1 MLRLG
6 RSDQPE
12 VELLKARVIQA
23 NYAIGVKSTARRRAI
38 NRAVLAQAFAA
49 LSLIVIAGDQFTY
62 LDQFMEDR
70 KPLLKA
76 IALPAAFLAL
86 ACSDW
91 KRLARARISLPYVG
105 FVGLI
110 LASIVWSPDRHETV
124 FFAKIVALPVVL
136 LVVTLAM
143 MERTAIV
150 NGLRRFALGL
160 IAFTALDCIAFSRAR
175 SGLTTDAL
183 NLVVQPGF
191 RGSFGHKNVMAITMV
206 VLSCIVMAT
215 EKRRLVR
222 LVTVAVGLTL
232 VVLTRSGTGIGCL
245 VVPFSYPVIKF
256 AMGARDRRGQA
267 ARVVLAVSGVFAAM
281 VGAYLSIGLVL
292 DALGKDRTYSSRT
305 AIWQS
310 VAIAIRK
317 RPIFGYGWSGVFAS
331 PDVEPTYS
339 INRRIGFRAAHA
351 HSGPM
356 MLLLQ
361 LGVVGLLWML
371 FMLFQLL
378 SESYRQFRA
387 GNRHG
392 GFLIASILGTLI
404 VASSAEPM
412 MSSTALMWLLV
423 VYAITVHQDLGPA
436 VAKPEPLRT
445 SLPRLLATSS

>member
-1 MLRLG
+1 MLQRSNCSKRTGGTASTLG
-6 RSDQPE
+6 R
-12 VELLKARVIQA
+12 
-23 NYAIGVKSTARRRAI
+23 VKTTARRRI
-38 NRAVLAQAFAA
+38 VTRATFAQAFAA
-49 LSLIVIAGDQFTY
+49 LSLVVIAGDQFTY
-62 LDQFMEDR
+62 LDQFMESR
-70 KPLLKA
+70 KPILKA
-76 IALPAAFLAL
+76 VALPSAVLAL
-86 ACSDW
+86 ALSDW
-91 KRLARARISLPYVG
+91 KRLAKARLPLPYVG
-105 FVGLI
+105 FIGLI

-143 MERTAIV
+143 MDRQAIL

-160 IAFTALDCIAFSRAR
+160 IAFTAVDCVAFSKAR
-175 SGLTTDAL
+175 SGFTTDAL
-183 NLVVQPGF
+183 NPVVQLGF
-191 RGSFGHKNVMAITMV
+191 HGSFGHKNVMAICMV
-206 VLSCIVMAT
+206 VLSCIVMVL

-222 LVTVAVGLTL
+222 LIAVAVGLTL
-232 VVLTRSGTGIGCL
+232 VVLSRSGTGIGCL
-245 VVPFSYPVIKF
+245 VVPASYPVIKF
-256 AMGARDRRGQA
+256 AMGARDRRGQT

-317 RPIFGYGWSGVFAS
+317 HPLIGYGWSGVFAS

-361 LGVVGLLWML
+361 LGIVGLLWML
-371 FMLFQLL
+371 FMLFQMLR
-378 SESYRQFRA
+378 ESYRQFRA

-412 MSSTALMWLLV
+412 MSSTALMWLLI
-423 VYAITVHQDLGPA
+423 VYAITVHQDVGPA

>member
-6 RSDQPE
+6 WSDQPE

-23 NYAIGVKSTARRRAI
+23 NYAVGVKSPVRRRAI
-38 NRAVLAQAFAA
+38 DRAVFAQAFAA

-76 IALPAAFLAL
+76 IALPSAVLAL

-91 KRLARARISLPYVG
+91 KRLAKARISLPYAG

-136 LVVTLAM
+136 LMVTLAM

-160 IAFTALDCIAFSRAR
+160 IAFTALDCAAFAR
-175 SGLTTDAL
+175 SRSGFTTDAL

-215 EKRRLVR
+215 EKRRPIR
-222 LVTVAVGLTL
+222 LVAVAIGLTL
-232 VVLTRSGTGIGCL
+232 VVLSRSGTGIGCL
-245 VVPFSYPVIKF
+245 VVPASYPVIKF

-281 VGAYLSIGLVL
+281 VMMYLSIGLVL
-292 DALGKDRTYSSRT
+292 DSLGKDRTLSSRT
-305 AIWQS
+305 AIWRS

-317 RPIFGYGWSGVFAS
+317 HPILGYGWSGVFAN
-331 PDVEPTYS
+331 PDLEPTYS
-339 INRRIGFRAAHA
+339 IDRRIGFRAAHA
-351 HSGPM
+351 HSGPL

-361 LGVVGLLWML
+361 LGIVGLLWML
-371 FMLFQLL
+371 FMLFQVM
-378 SESYRQFRA
+378 SASYRQFRA
-387 GNRHG
+387 GNRTE
-392 GFLIASILGTLI
+392 GFLIGSIIGTLV

-412 MSSTALMWLLV
+412 MSSTALMWLLI
-423 VYAITVHQDLGPA
+423 VYAVTVHQDLGR
-436 VAKPEPLRT
+436 VNAKPDQRALR
-445 SLPRLLATSS
+445 PRVLATSS